1 MPRIRSLKPELWTDP
16 KLVGCS
22 AYARLL
28 YLGLFAAA
36 DDHGVAGDDPARL
49 KLQILP
55 ADAVDVA
62 GLLDELVAAGKL
74 QRALTPAGAPVLV
87 LVDWHDEQR
96 IDKPSA
102 PRHAPRDQLT
112 PAGPREPSRALASS
126 PEPSPDLALEGREG
140 REGKRAASQLGR
152 GAARPDHEPDHHDGD
167 GEVRDAAV
175 VLQLHPPPTAPQ
187 QDADPPGDGTEGA
200 QEMVGWWIAAHL
212 QHGQHRPP
220 KRVVGHVAREVRQ
233 LLAEHVPADAIRIGL
248 DTLRAG
254 GLHPSALASLV
265 NQHRN
270 HGTGWTA
277 TRTTTAGNGGGDAGY
292 VRADLAALNAA
303 IATRDHP
310 GDTAGDGGQVRE
322 VQL

>member
-102 PRHAPRDQLT
+102 PRHAARDQLT

-175 VLQLHPPPTAPQ
+175 VLQLHPPPPAPQ
-187 QDADPPGDGTEGA
+187 EGGEPPPSDGAEGA
-200 QEMVGWWIAAHL
+200 QELVGGWIAAHL

-233 LLAEHVPADAIRIGL
+233 LLTEQVPADAIRAGL
-248 DTLRAG
+248 DTLRTG

-277 TRTTTAGNGGGDAGY
+277 TRPAAGSGGAGY

-303 IATRDHP
+303 IATRDHDGP
-310 GDTAGDGGQVRE
+310 GGQVRE
-322 VQL
+322 IQL